1 MTSGITEVGC
11 QENLNE
17 LPSLQAKGS
26 VVCCDSNSHHGFT
39 ELRQLCSRLHA
50 IFKRRNV
57 GTLIRSKKK
66 AKKTAASS
74 ALPITASGSG
84 RTKIP
89 LTAKREIIRTLAM
102 RTRSP
107 RHRDEN
113 STCGYANG
121 GDPDCGVWT
130 VHDAARLE
138 TVWAY
143 ALVCFLVTDR
153 VKLGGYHFPAHAKAA
168 GPKEE
173 VRTDAPK
180 SEPT

>member
-1 MTSGITEVGC
+1 VNRHLLRPALAADLT
-11 QENLNE
+11 E
-17 LPSLQAKGS
+17 LPANQQKRVVRLLWSLMVQRIA
-26 VVCCDSNSHHGFT
+26 D
-39 ELRQLCSRLHA
+39 R
-50 IFKRRNV
+50 
-57 GTLIRSKKK
+57 
-66 AKKTAASS
+66 
-74 ALPITASGSG
+74 P
-84 RTKIP
+84 
-89 LTAKREIIRTLAM
+89 
-102 RTRSP
+102 
-107 RHRDEN
+107 
-113 STCGYANG
+113 YANG

-173 VRTDAPK
+173 VKTDAPK